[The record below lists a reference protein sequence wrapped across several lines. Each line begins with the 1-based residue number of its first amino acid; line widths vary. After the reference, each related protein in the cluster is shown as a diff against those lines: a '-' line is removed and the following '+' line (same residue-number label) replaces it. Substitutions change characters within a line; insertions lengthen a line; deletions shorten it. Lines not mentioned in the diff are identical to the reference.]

1 MVLQASGAPGGVL
14 ASVLGADG
22 SGGDLLKLP
31 AGGSVQPAIVLFVLL
46 GLGLATQATTVQD
59 RVQAAWTG

>member
-1 MVLQASGAPGGVL
+1 MTDRSSTVLTA
-14 ASVLGADG
+14 
-22 SGGDLLKLP
+22 
-31 AGGSVQPAIVLFVLL
+31 AIVLFVLL